1 MPVDKIGDAPPSIKE
16 LDDTELT
23 LAQINWILN
32 VYDGLQDDPD
42 VDSPM
47 AVAITQFKESYEIVA
62 GKWKKKEAAT
72 SSVNLDE
79 EPERVRDAFWDLY
92 RCPDMAMTS
101 PWVIEVFDDHIIA
114 EDGNELFKIPY
125 TDDGESIVFALRA
138 EWEEVERTYTPIT
151 AIVTGFR
158 RMWDDLG
165 RMFGPR
171 QKPQCSENPHAFSG
185 GQVYLLTGDSERELR
200 VDEDGLVWKDLLMDG
215 RWFTLDGAPVTTTRQ
230 QIDDVHDA
238 FTGGNL
244 YPVPLPF
251 NHVEHLGGDDPE
263 NNNGFVRAMKIG
275 GADGPETEPNG
286 DYVLWVGLD
295 VTEPETMERLERGS
309 IDNVSAWLE
318 PNVHDNKEEGKVWPW
333 VLWHVALTDKPQLDL
348 KSFTAHV
355 VTRERGQEEVMSQ
368 DVSLEDLQAQLEE
381 AREQLEVAN
390 GELEAANAR
399 IEAEGSERETS
410 DARITALEE
419 QLRQRE
425 QEVHEQD
432 VESILSAMQ
441 GRGSHRLVSLGG
453 KMIPPAV
460 LSVVQPVLEAD
471 VPGNGGRLIL
481 SVARG
486 GDNGQEDVSV
496 TRIVTDLVNAF
507 GAAGVLLDTVSRGT
521 TDHSDPSHPPTDVE
535 KRQKALDEADEWAKE
550 HPEVKRV

>member
-1 MPVDKIGDAPPSIKE
+1 MPVDKVSDAPASIKE
-16 LDDTELT
+16 LDDVELT

-32 VYDGLQDDPD
+32 IYDGLQDDPEI
-42 VDSPM
+42 DSPM
-47 AVAITQFKESYEIVA
+47 AVAVNQFKESFEVVA

-92 RCPDMAMTS
+92 RDPGMIMTS
-101 PWVIEVFDDHIIA
+101 PWIIEVFDDHIIA
-114 EDGNELFKIPY
+114 EDGAELFKILY
-125 TDDGESIVFALRA
+125 TDDGENIVFAPRA
-138 EWEEVERTYTPIT
+138 EWEEVETMYTPVT
-151 AIVTGFR
+151 AIVAGFR
-158 RMWDDLG
+158 RMWDDLSG
-165 RMFGPR
+165 MFGPR
-171 QKPQCSENPHAFSG
+171 QKPHERGRHALRG
-185 GQVYLLTGDSERELR
+185 GQVYLLTGDSGRELR
-200 VDEDGLVWKDLLMDG
+200 IDEDGLVWKDLLMDG
-215 RWFTLDGAPVTTTRQ
+215 KWFTLDGAPVTTTRQ
-230 QIDDVHDA
+230 QIADVHDA
-238 FTGGNL
+238 FTNGNL

-251 NHVEHLGGDDPE
+251 THVEHLGGDDPE

-318 PNVHDNKEEGKVWPW
+318 PDVHDNKEEGTVWPW

-348 KSFTAHV
+348 QSFVAHV
-355 VTRERGQEEVMSQ
+355 VTRKRGQEVVMSQ
-368 DVSLEDLQAQLEE
+368 QVSLEGLQVQLEE
-381 AREQLEVAN
+381 AKTQLETAN
-390 GELEAANAR
+390 VELEAANAR
-399 IEAEGSERETS
+399 LEAEGADRETS

-419 QLRQRE
+419 QLRQKAAE
-425 QEVHEQD
+425 AHEQD

-441 GRGSHRLVSLGG
+441 GRGSHRLVKLGG
-453 KMIPPAV
+453 KMVPPAV

-471 VPGNGGRLIL
+471 APGNGERLIL

-486 GDNGQEDVSV
+486 DDGDRENVSA

-507 GAAGVLLDTVSRGT
+507 GDAGVLLDTASRGAV
-521 TDHSDPSHPPTDVE
+521 DHGDPSHPPTEVE
-535 KRQKALDEADEWAKE
+535 ERQKALEAADKWAEE